1 VAADPGCTRA
11 SGPHAH
17 GPLSE
22 VQPRTVQ
29 SVPHPIV
36 NGAPVLIGDRVH
48 VLAHGEHVHGEV
60 VGLMSGR
67 LPTVIHVRRDRPLPG
82 YEVTVESVSVPA
94 LLEHWPATRTATPP
108 F

>member
-1 VAADPGCTRA
+1 MTDPGCTRA
-11 SGPHAH
+11 PGLHAH
-17 GPLSE
+17 GPLSG
-22 VQPRTVQ
+22 VKPRTVQ

-36 NGAPVLIGDRVH
+36 NGAPVLIGDRAH
-48 VLAHGEHVHGEV
+48 VLSHGEHVTGEV

-82 YEVTVESVSVPA
+82 YEVTIDTVNVTA
-94 LLEHWPATRTATPP
+94 LLEHFPATRTATPP